1 VLAFFSVTKSGG
13 SVTTSWVPQLSL
25 FLRKVV
31 CAQGETVHLT
41 NVLRNAS
48 LLLFVTLMTRFM
60 PAQQEPRFT
69 SRANL
74 VPVPTLVRDA
84 EGNAVYGLKADD
96 FIIEDDGVPQPVH
109 LDETAEAE
117 PLSIMIAVQRGRRA
131 NREFGR
137 IGTLA
142 SMLDPILSDQKNEA
156 AVLFFD
162 SKLDLA
168 RDFTH
173 NSDDIESALRNLQSG
188 DNGAAILDAVAFSAR
203 LLAKR
208 AEGRK
213 PVLLLISE
221 TRDHG
226 SHFTNLD
233 DVVRLIGENNILV
246 FAVPFS
252 PYISQQLDVAR
263 GTNKDEWSP
272 NVDIIEKLAA
282 ARQAMR
288 KNAPRALTSMT
299 GGEYELFATRNAF
312 ETDLTTF
319 SNHLHSRYQLSFEPN
334 DPHPGLHQIR
344 VKLRDPG
351 NNQSVL
357 FRSSYWAG
365 ETR

>member
-1 VLAFFSVTKSGG
+1 
-13 SVTTSWVPQLSL
+13 
-25 FLRKVV
+25 
-31 CAQGETVHLT
+31 VHLI
-41 NVLRNAS
+41 NVLRDAS
-48 LLLFVTLMTRFM
+48 LLLFMILITRIM
-60 PAQQEPRFT
+60 PAQQEPSFT

-84 EGNAVYGLKADD
+84 KGNAVYGLKAED
-96 FIIEDDGVPQPVH
+96 FIIEDDGVPQTVR
-109 LDETAEAE
+109 LDEGTEGE
-117 PLSIMIAVQRGRRA
+117 PLSLVIAVQRGRRT

-137 IGTLA
+137 IATLA
-142 SMLDPILSDQKNEA
+142 SMLDPILSDQNNEA
-156 AVLFFD
+156 ALLFFD

-168 RDFTH
+168 RDFT
-173 NSDDIESALRNLQSG
+173 NNPDDIEPALRNLQSG
-188 DNGAAILDAVAFSAR
+188 DNGAAILDAVAYSAR
-203 LLAKR
+203 LLAR
-208 AEGRK
+208 RGEGRK
-213 PVLLLISE
+213 PVLLLVSE

-226 SHFTNLD
+226 SRFTKLD

-263 GTNKDEWSP
+263 GANKDEWRP
-272 NVDIIEKLAA
+272 NIDIIEKLAA

-312 ETDLTTF
+312 ETDLTIF
-319 SNHLHSRYQLSFEPN
+319 SNHLRSRYRLSFEPN

-351 NNQSVL
+351 KDWSML
-357 FRSSYWAG
+357 FRSSYWVAADK
-365 ETR
+365 

>member
-1 VLAFFSVTKSGG
+1 
-13 SVTTSWVPQLSL
+13 VPRFSL

-31 CAQGETVHLT
+31 CAQAETVHLT
-41 NVLRNAS
+41 NVFRNAS

-60 PAQQEPRFT
+60 SAQQEPRFT

-74 VPVPTLVRDA
+74 VPIPTLVRDA
-84 EGNAVYGLKADD
+84 EGNAVYGLHAED
-96 FIIEDDGVPQPVH
+96 FIVEDDGLPQTVH
-109 LDETAEAE
+109 LEEAAEVE

-156 AVLFFD
+156 ALLFFD

-168 RDFTH
+168 RDFT
-173 NSDDIESALRNLQSG
+173 NNPDDIEPALRNLQSG
-188 DNGAAILDAVAFSAR
+188 DNGAAILDAVAYSAR

-213 PVLLLISE
+213 PVLLLVSE

-226 SHFTNLD
+226 SHFTKLD

-252 PYISQQLDVAR
+252 PYISQQLDVGR
-263 GTNKDEWSP
+263 GANKDEWSP
-272 NVDIIEKLAA
+272 NVDIIEKVVA

-334 DPHPGLHQIR
+334 DPHAGLHQIR

-351 NNQSVL
+351 KNWSVL